1 MRTRITNKDP
11 SHESDRDKRCM
22 MSRWRNMQ
30 QQQEHE
36 AKTDVPSPSWS
47 SSTYISNSIILSAKW
62 DRDRHFIRMSSSVV
76 TTFQARPN
84 LRRRHREPAS
94 NHPIFTSFIVMAL
107 VSLTRGF
114 VLKSGVQ
121 RCGHLHRVAPRAQ
134 FVLYSVARA
143 QTNAQSSEDVS
154 PSWENES
161 QPDNHVLLKKP
172 WKTLFDL
179 ELPEGQCIGVRIDA
193 QNSSDELSN
202 EAIASSNHWIHA
214 CLHPDEVKYAM
225 SQPSEYTRETFLL
238 GRLAMR
244 QMLSQ
249 SGPILKDDHGRPN
262 VPMLYLGSISHKRSI
277 ANGTTGVALLAPRVK
292 DTGVGVDI
300 ELAFSN
306 RRSIAKRVLTEN
318 EINELGRIEVSSNL
332 LHSRCLPVHAYS
344 NDSLY

>member
-1 MRTRITNKDP
+1 
-11 SHESDRDKRCM
+11 
-22 MSRWRNMQ
+22 
-30 QQQEHE
+30 
-36 AKTDVPSPSWS
+36 
-47 SSTYISNSIILSAKW
+47 
-62 DRDRHFIRMSSSVV
+62 
-76 TTFQARPN
+76 
-84 LRRRHREPAS
+84 
-94 NHPIFTSFIVMAL
+94 
-107 VSLTRGF
+107 
-114 VLKSGVQ
+114 
-121 RCGHLHRVAPRAQ
+121 
-134 FVLYSVARA
+134 VLYSVARA

-193 QNSSDELSN
+193 QNSCDELSN

-318 EINELGRIEVSSNL
+318 EINELGRIEGVSKDEEVLLRFSLKEAFYKAIHPLICQYVGFQEAEVRPESDGTASVRWNL
-332 LHSRCLPVHAYS
+332 KSGADKRFKTVTGHWRRIDEFFLSSACVTLHDTVQDECIMKVNQSQ
-344 NDSLY
+344 